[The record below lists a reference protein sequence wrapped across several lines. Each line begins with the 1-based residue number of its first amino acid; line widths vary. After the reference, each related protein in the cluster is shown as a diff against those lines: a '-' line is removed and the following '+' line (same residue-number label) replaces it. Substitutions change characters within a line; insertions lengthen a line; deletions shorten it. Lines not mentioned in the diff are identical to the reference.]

1 MLVND
6 AAGALAGL
14 DEKELHRQL
23 AGRVNTVLKAFHED
37 MEKVWERHS
46 RTLGKLN
53 DLLAIC
59 WQSGFTQSPVE
70 ALLERL

>member
-23 AGRVNTVLKAFHED
+23 TGRLDSVLQAFHED
-37 MEKVWERHS
+37 MEKAWKRHS
-46 RTLGKLN
+46 QTLGKLN
-53 DLLAIC
+53 DSQAVC
-59 WQSGFTQSPVE
+59 
-70 ALLERL
+70 

>member
-23 AGRVNTVLKAFHED
+23 SGRVDSVLKAFHED
-37 MEKVWERHS
+37 LEK
-46 RTLGKLN
+46 
-53 DLLAIC
+53 A
-59 WQSGFTQSPVE
+59 
-70 ALLERL
+70 